1 MSAPAVSI
9 GIPFLNPGPWLE
21 EAVRSVFAQTLTDWE
36 LILVDD
42 GSADGSFER
51 VIRIRDERVKVFR
64 DGVRKGLP
72 ARLNEIA
79 TLASGGFL
87 ARMDA
92 DDLMHPERLERQ
104 LAFLLSHPE
113 VDVVSTGSYLLN
125 VEGEPVGVRY
135 GSCPSL
141 REILARGGYLHAS
154 ILGRREW
161 FLKNPYSEAYPRAED
176 RELFVRTAKTSRF
189 AVLREPLYL
198 YRWDGNI
205 RPQALLTGY
214 RSERR
219 VLLRYGPSLVGWKDT
234 LSLLARSY
242 AKAVAVRVLDW
253 IGREQVLAQRAYQP
267 LSQEEREEALR
278 VLARVRATKVPGWD
292 A

>member
-1 MSAPAVSI
+1 LKEAIRSI
-9 GIPFLNPGPWLE
+9 
-21 EAVRSVFAQTLTDWE
+21 FAQTYKDWE
-36 LILVDD
+36 LILLDD
-42 GSADGSFER
+42 GSEDQSYVVAGQVQDPR
-51 VIRIRDERVKVFR
+51 VRFIRHDHRR
-64 DGVRKGLP
+64 GLP
-72 ARLNEIA
+72 ARLNEISS
-79 TLASGGFL
+79 LARGDFI

-92 DDLMHPERLERQ
+92 DDLMHPERLQRQ
-104 LAFLLSHPE
+104 LGFLLSRPE
-113 VDVVSTGSYLLN
+113 VDVVASGTYFLHVG
-125 VEGEPVGVRY
+125 GEPVGVRY
-135 GSCPSL
+135 GRSPSV
-141 REILARGGYLHAS
+141 REILARGGYLHPS

-176 RELFVRTAKTSRF
+176 RELFVRTAKTSVF
-189 AVLREPLYL
+189 AVLREPLYF

-253 IGREQVLAQRAYQP
+253 IGKEQVLARRAYQP
-267 LSQEEREEALR
+267 LGKEEREEALR